1 LLVFFLKTVFST
13 SKWLLFLWVIN
24 FYCC

>member
-1 LLVFFLKTVFST
+1 LLVFFLNVFST

-24 FYCC
+24 FYCR